1 MQSSY
6 TPSFMVH
13 GELGR
18 YPLTI
23 DIKIRMVSYWAKFID
38 GKQGFVTI

>member
-1 MQSSY
+1 
-6 TPSFMVH
+6 MVH
-13 GELGR
+13 GELGG